1 MSQLH
6 NFRVRSHD
14 FNEAMKTNEIKKSN
28 QALLEK
34 LIDISKG
41 KNVNR
46 LLPYQSLGVRW
57 KT

>member
-41 KNVNR
+41 KNVNIDFPF
-46 LLPYQSLGVRW
+46 L
-57 KT
+57 